1 MRNVFISGIS
11 LAGILIFR
19 VLLKMLRL
27 ESNKLAMELL
37 VMFFISV
44 FHFPTYNRASDR
56 VRQKMGNSAA
66 FSREIMWQKRAIM
79 RQIMRFF

>member
-27 ESNKLAMELL
+27 ESNKLAMESL

-44 FHFPTYNRASDR
+44 SHFPTYKLFWEDLMFTAILI
-56 VRQKMGNSAA
+56 
-66 FSREIMWQKRAIM
+66 FSNISGT
-79 RQIMRFF
+79 